1 MKIGLALERL
11 DPARGGVEQW
21 TWQYAQRLAALGHEV
36 HVVAA
41 GACPQAA
48 EQPFAVHLVPWGRN
62 RLEFAGN
69 LARRFDRLPLD
80 VVHDT
85 GCGWQCDVLQP
96 HSGSRQAGA
105 AQNIALAPAWL
116 RPFKRAAA
124 RFLPRQRE
132 FARLEARQYADPRRT
147 FVAISQMV
155 ARDLARWHGV
165 PAERIR
171 LVYNG
176 VDPQRFE
183 PEHDR
188 TRRTALRT
196 EFGLSAD
203 DVALL
208 IVAHNFRLKGVPAL
222 LRALARLV
230 AQGGPF
236 KLLVAGGKRLGP
248 WRRAA
253 ARLGLGERV
262 NFLGSVADPAP
273 LYAAADVYVQPTF
286 YDPCS
291 LVVLEALAAG
301 LPVVT
306 TRCNGAG
313 ELIQEGGEGYVLPD
327 PADDAALAAAL
338 WNFRDAD
345 LRQVQG
351 QAARRLALHH
361 TWDRNTA
368 ELLQLYRERLGP
380 AARAA

>member
-1 MKIGLALERL
+1 MKIGLAIERL

-21 TWQYAQRLAALGHEV
+21 TWQYAQRLAALGHDV

-41 GACPQAA
+41 GSCPQA
-48 EQPFAVHLVPWGRN
+48 EQQPFEVHLVPFGRN
-62 RLEFAGN
+62 RLEFAEN
-69 LARRFDRLPLD
+69 LARQFDRLPLD

-96 HSGSRQAGA
+96 HSGSRKAGA
-105 AQNIALAPAWL
+105 AQNTALAPGWL
-116 RPFKRAAA
+116 RPLKRAAA

-132 FARLEARQYADPRRT
+132 FARLEARQYADPQRT
-147 FVAISQMV
+147 YVAISRMV
-155 ARDLARWHGV
+155 ARDLQHWHGV

-176 VDPQRFE
+176 VDTQRFAPQRE
-183 PEHDR
+183 AA
-188 TRRTALRT
+188 RREALRASH
-196 EFGLSAD
+196 GLRPD

-208 IVAHNFRLKGVPAL
+208 IVAHHFRLKGVPAL

-236 KLLVAGGKRLGP
+236 KLLVAGGKRLAP

-262 NFLGSVADPAP
+262 NFLGSLADPAP
-273 LYAAADVYVQPTF
+273 LYAATDVYVQPTF

-306 TRCNGAG
+306 TSFNGAG
-313 ELIQEGGEGYVLPD
+313 ELLQEGVEGYVLSD

-338 WNFRDAD
+338 WTLRDAD
-345 LRQVQG
+345 LRRAQG
-351 QAARRLALHH
+351 QAARRLALRH

-368 ELLQLYRERLGP
+368 ELLQLYRERLGS
-380 AARAA
+380 AAKAA